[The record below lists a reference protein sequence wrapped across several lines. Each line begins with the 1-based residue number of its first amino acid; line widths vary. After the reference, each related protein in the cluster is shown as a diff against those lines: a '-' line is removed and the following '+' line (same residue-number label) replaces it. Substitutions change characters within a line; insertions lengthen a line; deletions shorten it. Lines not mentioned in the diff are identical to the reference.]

1 MAKKNDRRIKRI
13 RTLILVCVL
22 TLSSLVMSAYAW
34 FIGMKTVNVSAFEVE
49 VASTEGLYLSMDG
62 ENWSYSLDAKNT
74 AAYVGNTNTWAEDG
88 LIPMSTIGEMSKASS
103 RMILFEKGSLT
114 ATSGGYRLLTS
125 QVDNSAAEQK
135 GYVAFDLFVK
145 NISGHA
151 YYAEDDI
158 KTEEAIY
165 LTTNSKVTIA
175 QNGGKAGTGIEN
187 SVRVAFTQV
196 GRVKA
201 DTSNVGTIT
210 GMTCTTAGAVTGLC
224 HSAKIWEPNDT
235 AHVQNAINWYDASCR
250 TRKAAG
256 TVVSDPASFNSGT
269 HCAAVNTTNLV
280 EGATPTYA
288 ISRALNVNDN
298 VDVYDGA
305 EYNTYTANTKTYA
318 EYQALVDKTE
328 AKLVKFP
335 YFTDTMKLK
344 EGNDRPTFMTLA
356 PNSITK
362 VRIYVY
368 IEGQDIDNYDFAS
381 LGNKISINFGFT
393 KERYIES
400 DVDYNG
406 PALPATNPS
415 VAD

>member
-1 MAKKNDRRIKRI
+1 MAKKNDRRIRRI

-235 AHVQNAINWYDASCR
+235 AHVQNAINWYDTSCR

-269 HCAAVNTTNLV
+269 HCTAVNTTNLV